1 VVRIEDFSA
10 GQIQIAAQEADRY
23 SAALVFSTKYDPPS
37 GIFTLGSSSRSLDE
51 RYFGLHHDLQP
62 ETIARMLGGEMVWN
76 LQDDGMWV
84 GLIRFNRQVEA
95 HSGQHFGPAAL
106 FAQSPLRP
114 IP

>member
-1 VVRIEDFSA
+1 
-10 GQIQIAAQEADRY
+10 
-23 SAALVFSTKYDPPS
+23 
-37 GIFTLGSSSRSLDE
+37 
-51 RYFGLHHDLQP
+51 
-62 ETIARMLGGEMVWN
+62 
-76 LQDDGMWV
+76 MWV